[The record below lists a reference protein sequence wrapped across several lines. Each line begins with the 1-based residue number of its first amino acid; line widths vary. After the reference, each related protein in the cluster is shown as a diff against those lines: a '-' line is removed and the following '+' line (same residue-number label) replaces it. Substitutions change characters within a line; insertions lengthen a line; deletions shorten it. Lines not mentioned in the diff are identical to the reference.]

1 MSTARIEYIRS
12 KARIHSVWEYVDPTK
27 ELEEIKAL
35 IPPVEPTPKNY
46 KELAGIPEP
55 TPRPRNMPSR
65 ETTSTA
71 SIQTESRAG
80 TPPLEQ
86 ALVLSNGTVPHT
98 SVERQDLGIMIS
110 LSI

>member
-1 MSTARIEYIRS
+1 
-12 KARIHSVWEYVDPTK
+12 
-27 ELEEIKAL
+27 
-35 IPPVEPTPKNY
+35 
-46 KELAGIPEP
+46 
-55 TPRPRNMPSR
+55 MPSR

-86 ALVLSNGTVPHT
+86 ALVLSSGTVPHT

-110 LSI
+110 LYLAQEKRHENQLKALNQLCVTIQESVDVGLVIYT